1 MNPDYLPHDGEDPN
15 PDMDATESRP
25 SLLAFHVPIEE
36 GKPLKRLHAALT
48 QCSSDEMRLLQE
60 HESILSER
68 EEKIEIELSENRERQ
83 RENRERQ
90 DAIIRERDDA
100 LAEVRK
106 YYAHLYDPHGSDPD
120 VASAVAALA
129 DDVPEARDASR
140 DDEGRD
146 VPTLDKICGEVAAD
160 YYGKGPATF
169 IDTPIPEDPD
179 ALDAW
184 DGVGGQADGS
194 QFQTL
199 YDQAEQPVDAVRTIV
214 GSASDVSDED
224 LAEARIKDQREAEQK
239 KTEAEPL
246 ATE

>member
-1 MNPDYLPHDGEDPN
+1 MNPDHLPHDGEDPN
-15 PDMDATESRP
+15 PDMDATEGRP
-25 SLLAFHVPIEE
+25 NLLALGVPTEE
-36 GKPLKRLHAALT
+36 GKPLKRLHDALT

-90 DAIIRERDDA
+90 DAIIRERDAA

-106 YYAHLYDPHGSDPD
+106 YYAHLYDPSGSDPD

-140 DDEGRD
+140 DDEGHD
-146 VPTLDKICGEVAAD
+146 VPTLDKICGEVKAD
-160 YYGKGPATF
+160 CYGKGPATF

-179 ALDAW
+179 AIKE
-184 DGVGGQADGS
+184 DGGGGQTDGS
-194 QFQTL
+194 QFQAL

-224 LAEARIKDQREAEQK
+224 LAEARVLDQREAEQK
-239 KTEAEPL
+239 KTEVEPL